1 VSDIKNF
8 ISYFSLACLLASC
21 MQAEYPPAT
30 AVPRQAAPMSERFI
44 IKFRD
49 AKSDP
54 ARVEFMRGLSRDAGA
69 TLVYVRPLSGDAHV
83 MRVERLLNAP
93 DVAAVIE
100 RLSKRPDVEYAE
112 PDVKLRHQ

>member
-1 VSDIKNF
+1 
-8 ISYFSLACLLASC
+8 
-21 MQAEYPPAT
+21 
-30 AVPRQAAPMSERFI
+30 MSERFI

-112 PDVKLRHQ
+112 PDVKLRHR